1 MTITEMIDEIVLL
14 NLTRQQ
20 LANKEIWDKED
31 FKKDRKLLDR
41 LIYLTRE
48 IEKLEGNYGKH
59 DYFVYK
65 YYQRN

>member
-1 MTITEMIDEIVLL
+1 MTITEMIDEVELL
-14 NLTRQQ
+14 TLTRKY

-31 FKKDRKLLDR
+31 FKKDRELLDR
-41 LIYLTRE
+41 IIYLTIE

-65 YYQRN
+65 YYQMD